1 MKHKITAE
9 QRIWS
14 IIDLIR
20 QRSGM
25 TDSEVASAVGVSDR
39 TVRSDRMN
47 PGKIPLERLIGYLS
61 IGVTENKIASA
72 VEALILSDDMNGNSI
87 RQKE

>member
-1 MKHKITAE
+1 VKKSTITAE

-25 TDSEVASAVGVSDR
+25 TDSDVASVVGVTDR

-47 PGKIPLERLIGYLS
+47 PAKIPLERLIAYLS
-61 IGVTENKIASA
+61 IGVPKNQIASS
-72 VEALILSDDMNGNSI
+72 VEALVLSAYN